1 MNSLWLESANLHLH
15 SLLLLISLVMI
26 FSMMRIKRRSPQIT
40 VAVKTWSNMEHL
52 MTWICPLHPP
62 PTPTRH
68 HCALC
73 FLSVTHN
80 TVPLPCALTLHIG
93 IHVVQLLDRS
103 TLYQKTY
110 FALQLTGQPPPN
122 QSNTLHTNVGFQICR
137 ADNLV
142 ITLHTFS
149 ECFISW
155 RRRTLDL
162 R

>member
-15 SLLLLISLVMI
+15 SLLVLISLVMI

-68 HCALC
+68 HSALC

-93 IHVVQLLDRS
+93 IHVVQLLNRS
-103 TLYQKTY
+103 TLYQKNMLPY
-110 FALQLTGQPPPN
+110 SWQANRPPIKAPLFI
-122 QSNTLHTNVGFQICR
+122 QMWAFRFVAR
-137 ADNLV
+137 
-142 ITLHTFS
+142 ITLWSH
-149 ECFISW
+149 FIHLVCASFLGADEHW
-155 RRRTLDL
+155 I
-162 R
+162 

>member
-80 TVPLPCALTLHIG
+80 TVLWRFTLEYMLYNYLTVVHFTKKHILPYSWQAN
-93 IHVVQLLDRS
+93 R
-103 TLYQKTY
+103 
-110 FALQLTGQPPPN
+110 PPIKATRFI
-122 QSNTLHTNVGFQICR
+122 QMWAFRFVAR
-137 ADNLV
+137 
-142 ITLHTFS
+142 ITLWSH
-149 ECFISW
+149 FIHLVSASFLGADEHW
-155 RRRTLDL
+155 I
-162 R
+162 